1 MAISGGVIYLDGGWQ
16 TLVNGLVEVAQEAKV
31 RIVRGRRVVGV
42 VELDNNNSTSLASC
56 WRIELSGGNRIIASV
71 LILAGSPRDAY
82 DLFRSNKPNFVSHI
96 ID

>member
-1 MAISGGVIYLDGGWQ
+1 M
-16 TLVNGLVEVAQEAKV
+16 

-42 VELDNNNSTSLASC
+42 VELDNNNSTSLASS

-82 DLFRSNKPNFVSHI
+82 VYNTCNRILRIIFFMFMLGLKKVELLNAFVV
-96 ID
+96 